1 MKKRNLFAAS
11 AILSM
16 ALSLPVYA
24 GDVQTPTGPTPPPP
38 PPPAATSEGS
48 MNTPS
53 PGASEAANDNSS
65 DLFIEL
71 LLSVFSLY

>member
-1 MKKRNLFAAS
+1 MKKRNLFGAA

-38 PPPAATSEGS
+38 PPAASTSE
-48 MNTPS
+48 
-53 PGASEAANDNSS
+53 DNSS

>member
-1 MKKRNLFAAS
+1 MKKRNLFGAS

-38 PPPAATSEGS
+38 PPAATSEGA

-53 PGASEAANDNSS
+53 AGASEVANDNSG